1 MLDETEPSVPA
12 IEIPAHS
19 SFNRIIG
26 VQARTPSWLSSSCR
40 AVTTRTNATTTAGA
54 TTQTNANA
62 TFSDRKPLLGG
73 DPVKSSSESTRDT
86 ATSDASASTT
96 ATPDSLDTSPP
107 TDTLSIL
114 MGRMRG
120 WADLALMAVRER
132 ADIFSTQATT
142 TLSQL
147 GGHLN
152 RATGYDS
159 IDILKQQVVE
169 QEARI
174 KGYSRSGSA
183 AKLAYDEAVIQRAG
197 RTTRKSS
204 WSDEDVGRFTALV
217 RADHAREQD
226 EARRKLPS
234 QRPKTR
240 SSASLARSC
249 GQFWHGITRSRCGV
263 TRSGVL
269 RRMGHWRLLR
279 ELGGLIAAIVFV
291 EPWKRKRLAQTF
303 ERKVEELG
311 AETKAMVDEGT
322 RRIDERLANQERLLA
337 ELFSGVAEHVHEVPS
352 TSALVEEQERS
363 KAQEPPRRT
372 FTPHPW
378 FGAVG
383 TREFVLIA
391 GSAVA
396 GGAISLLT
404 RSLFDI

>member
-1 MLDETEPSVPA
+1 MLRP
-12 IEIPAHS
+12 
-19 SFNRIIG
+19 RIIG

-174 KGYSRSGSA
+174 KATREAARA
-183 AKLAYDEAVIQRAG
+183 AKLAYDEAVIQRAAAQ
-197 RTTRKSS
+197 RDVNELLQRKSS

-226 EARRKLPS
+226 EARAKAAV
-234 QRPKTR
+234 
-240 SSASLARSC
+240 SASEDAVEREFSALMRAILARYHEEQVWSDK
-249 GQFWHGITRSRCGV
+249 IRSASTYGSLAALGV
-263 TRSGVL
+263 NLVVF
-269 RRMGHWRLLR
+269 
-279 ELGGLIAAIVFV
+279 IAAIVFV